1 MEEANFKR
9 NDDSSVYTGVSF
21 CNHLSRMTKDKKSLA
36 HERHKKKNR
45 KKKTPNKNNK
55 PKVRK
60 QQYDL
65 NWKMEI
71 KLKN

>member
-9 NDDSSVYTGVSF
+9 KDSSVYTGVSF
-21 CNHLSRMTKDKKSLA
+21 CNHLSTVTKDKKSHA
-36 HERHKKKNR
+36 HERHKKKENR
-45 KKKTPNKNNK
+45 KKNPK

-65 NWKMEI
+65 TWKMEI